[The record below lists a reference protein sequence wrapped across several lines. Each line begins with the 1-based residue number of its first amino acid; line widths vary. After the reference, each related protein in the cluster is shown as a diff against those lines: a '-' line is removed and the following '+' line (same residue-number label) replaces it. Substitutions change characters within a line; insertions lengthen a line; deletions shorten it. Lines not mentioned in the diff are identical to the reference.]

1 MHKIPLQKSRDD
13 GIIICK
19 QSTNPVP
26 TMITENDI
34 ITESQLSQ
42 KEKNRFWRVLPK
54 RLGKTDFWETIIC
67 ALRCSKARDLNYD
80 FINRLSIETIS
91 KAYGEHGIHFK
102 EHHNSEEKPSK
113 YYVATLSP
121 ESHLT
126 LTIKLLDNQCDCEML
141 RLFDIS
147 FAGVPIRK
155 DRHAIIPEDI
165 LKLEAIFC
173 QWCGNVMAWYEG
185 FVKEQKI
192 HSIND
197 ISLSAL
203 GKAMAKRNGWTFDE
217 QDEGARR
224 FMEFTATNRQK
235 ITLIVDTTD
244 MAGCIKRMND
254 FEANFDLL
262 NHLRPFVYCL
272 ANTIHYKWGL
282 HNIKR
287 PNDIA
292 RLCLDTA
299 SRHAW
304 DCKLSQ
310 GGQKTYFSVRIGENK
325 GAMLIFDDDDPN
337 LAKSRLEYFAEHMD
351 EFLPLLDFVVLRP
364 TF

>member
-1 MHKIPLQKSRDD
+1 
-13 GIIICK
+13 
-19 QSTNPVP
+19 
-26 TMITENDI
+26 MISGKEMLA
-34 ITESQLSQ
+34 ESQLSQ
-42 KEKNRFWRVLPK
+42 KEKDKFWNYLPTQLDK
-54 RLGKTDFWETIIC
+54 RDLWKYLFHSAIFP
-67 ALRCSKARDLNYD
+67 KAYGLNYD
-80 FINRLSIETIS
+80 FINKLSFETIS
-91 KAYGEHGIHFK
+91 KAFGEHGIHF
-102 EHHNSEEKPSK
+102 EERHNSKEKPK
-113 YYVATLSP
+113 KHYVATLSP

-126 LTIKLLDNQCDCEML
+126 LTIMLIDNHCDCEML
-141 RLFDIS
+141 KLFCIS
-147 FAGVPIRK
+147 FDKLIFCSFNY
-155 DRHAIIPEDI
+155 AIIPEDI
-165 LKLEAIFC
+165 LKLEAIFS
-173 QWCGNVMAWYEG
+173 QWCENVWAWYKG

-192 HSIND
+192 HSVND

-203 GKAMAKRNGWTFDE
+203 GKAMAERNGWTFDE
-217 QDEGARR
+217 QDSGNRR
-224 FMEFTATNRQK
+224 FMAFAATDQQK
-235 ITLIVDTTD
+235 ISLIVDTTD
-244 MAGCIKRMND
+244 MAGNIKRMND

-310 GGQKTYFSVRIGENK
+310 GGQKIYFSVRIGENK
-325 GAMLIFDDDDPN
+325 GAMLIFDDDTN
-337 LAKSRLEYFAEHMD
+337 LAESQLEYFAEHMD

-364 TF
+364 SF

>member
-1 MHKIPLQKSRDD
+1 
-13 GIIICK
+13 
-19 QSTNPVP
+19 
-26 TMITENDI
+26 MITENDI

-42 KEKNRFWRVLPK
+42 KEKDRLWANLPK
-54 RLGKTDFWETIIC
+54 QLERYSFWEAVFRSIRIGKG
-67 ALRCSKARDLNYD
+67 LNLNYD
-80 FINRLSIETIS
+80 FIKQLSIETIRE
-91 KAYGEHGIHFK
+91 AYDKHGIHFK
-102 EHHNSEEKPSK
+102 GHHNSKEKPSK

-310 GGQKTYFSVRIGENK
+310 GGQKIYFSVRIGENK

-337 LAKSRLEYFAEHMD
+337 LAKSQLEYFAEHMD

>member
-1 MHKIPLQKSRDD
+1 
-13 GIIICK
+13 
-19 QSTNPVP
+19 
-26 TMITENDI
+26 MITENDI
-34 ITESQLSQ
+34 LTESQLSQ
-42 KEKNRFWRVLPK
+42 KEKDRLWENLPILLE
-54 RLGKTDFWETIIC
+54 RYSFWE
-67 ALRCSKARDLNYD
+67 AVLRSIGIAKGFNLNYD
-80 FINRLSIETIS
+80 FIKQLSIETIRE
-91 KAYGEHGIHFK
+91 AYEIHGIHFK
-102 EHHNSEEKPSK
+102 EHHNSKENPSK

-173 QWCGNVMAWYEG
+173 QWCGNVMAWYKD

-192 HSIND
+192 HSVND

-203 GKAMAKRNGWTFDE
+203 GKAMAERNGWTFDE
-217 QDEGARR
+217 RDSGSRR
-224 FMEFTATNRQK
+224 FMEFAATDQQK
-235 ITLIVDTTD
+235 ISLIIDTTD
-244 MAGCIKRMND
+244 MAGSIKRMND

-272 ANTIHYKWGL
+272 ANTIYYKWGL
-282 HNIKR
+282 HDIKR

-292 RLCLDTA
+292 RLCLDLA
-299 SRHAW
+299 ERQAW

-310 GGQKTYFSVRIGENK
+310 GGQSGQKTYFSVRTGENK
-325 GAMLIFDDDDPN
+325 GALLILDDDTD
-337 LAKSRLEYFAEHMD
+337 LAKSQLEYFAEHMD
-351 EFLPLLDFVVLRP
+351 EFLPLQDFVVLRP